1 MPRSN
6 SAYMTIYK
14 NLREKI
20 RSGACQ
26 PNEKLPTE
34 TEIGATFG
42 VSRVTSRKA
51 LEMLEHEGLIYRK
64 QGAGTFVAE
73 SSSRTGEEVGTN
85 RMVSML
91 LPFSTR
97 QGRAV
102 DIIRGAGDYLTPQ
115 GYYLNIQICEHN
127 LEREREMLKVAL
139 QAPVSGVLFYPI
151 SDAANVELLYTH
163 HLKGCRLVT
172 LDKQI
177 SNLPIPSA
185 VSDNLHGSY
194 EAVAFLASQGH
205 ARIGF
210 VSDIGIDEAVSVRD
224 RYLGY
229 CKALFDARIVHRDAD
244 VSMIN
249 TGTAA
254 TMFPEFFRTPGA
266 DPGDSSPFL
275 DFYRKLLTRF
285 LDAPEPITAIHAVN
299 DYVAMHL
306 LAAARSLGVKVPE
319 ALSIIG
325 FDDIELA
332 AQLDPPLTTVRQDFY
347 TMGYEGA
354 RILLEKPAGAA
365 GAVVHRTVPTTL
377 IERKSVSRRG

>member
-1 MPRSN
+1 
-6 SAYMTIYK
+6 MTIYK
-14 NLREKI
+14 SLKEKI
-20 RSGACQ
+20 ETGVYKQ
-26 PNEKLPTE
+26 NDKLPTE
-34 TEIGATFG
+34 AEIGSTFS

-51 LEMLEHEGLIYRK
+51 LELLEHEGLIYRK
-64 QGAGTFVAE
+64 QGAGTFVAGA
-73 SSSRTGEEVGTN
+73 SSRASEITRHS

-102 DIIRGAGDYLTPQ
+102 DIIRGAGDCLTPQ

-127 LEREREMLKVAL
+127 LEREREMLKNAL
-139 QAPVSGVLFYPI
+139 QAPVSGILFYPI
-151 SDAANVELLYTH
+151 SDVANVELLYTH

-177 SNLPIPSA
+177 SNLPISSA
-185 VSDNLHGSY
+185 VSDNLTGSY
-194 EAVAFLASQGH
+194 DAVAFLVAQGH
-205 ARIGF
+205 SRIGF
-210 VSDIGIDEAVSVRD
+210 VSDIGIEEAVSVRD

-229 CKALFDARIVHRDAD
+229 CKALFDARIEHPDAD
-244 VSMIN
+244 VTMIN

-266 DPGDSSPFL
+266 DPGDSSPFVE
-275 DFYRKLLTRF
+275 FYRRMLSRLL
-285 LDAPEPITAIHAVN
+285 DSPEPITAIHTVN
-299 DYVAMHL
+299 DYVALHV

-319 ALSIIG
+319 GLSIVG

-347 TMGYEGA
+347 TMGFEGA
-354 RILLEKPAGAA
+354 RILIEKPKAGPD
-365 GAVVHRTVPTTL
+365 AVVHRTVPTKL
-377 IERKSVSRRG
+377 IVRKSVVRRG